1 VVVLI
6 AQSIQRK
13 AVAAA
18 VVAEVSQVLSV
29 QLIKVLLA
37 ALATTAIL
45 SGAAAVVVLEQLE

>member
-1 VVVLI
+1 
-6 AQSIQRK
+6 
-13 AVAAA
+13 
-18 VVAEVSQVLSV
+18 VLSV